1 MPTHARAGI
10 PWRSLLGVAGPG
22 LLLIGLAFG
31 FGDRPWA
38 SRLAQGGLLLLSV
51 AASFI
56 LDEPSAAAVEA
67 TPRSPWW
74 GLAARLLGL
83 AAILALVCVV
93 AAAWDRA
100 NPAPQGW
107 LLALLPAIAAVAAV
121 AGAAVLRRLGRR
133 SPGDLM
139 AAAAGVLLLGLLLFG
154 PRWGDVELLPAPGA
168 ATAGELVVWGV
179 VLAAA
184 GAALAWAPSGRPS
197 RPASDS

>member
-1 MPTHARAGI
+1 MGAGRPTPRVGRHHRRGL
-10 PWRSLLGVAGPG
+10 RGRRRLGAGPT
-22 LLLIGLAFG
+22 
-31 FGDRPWA
+31 R
-38 SRLAQGGLLLLSV
+38 
-51 AASFI
+51 
-56 LDEPSAAAVEA
+56 
-67 TPRSPWW
+67 RS
-74 GLAARLLGL
+74 
-83 AAILALVCVV
+83 
-93 AAAWDRA
+93 
-100 NPAPQGW
+100 QGW
-107 LLALLPAIAAVAAV
+107 LLALLPAIAAFAAV
-121 AGAAVLRRLGRR
+121 AGAAVLRRRGRC